1 MMSLVATD
9 EILVCIY
16 RLLIPTLY
24 YLCPKLHTV
33 MVEKDKSLLHYNTFG
48 LKVNAAY
55 FAAYESV
62 EELKELLSSD
72 WAKDNSLLLLGGG
85 SNILFLD
92 DFEGL
97 VLFSKIKGIK
107 VVSKDEDNVWVEVGA
122 GEKWDDFVAHAVR
135 NGWYGAENLSG
146 IPGQVG
152 ASAIQNI
159 GAYGSEAKDL
169 ISSVSCVEIATG
181 QECVFEV
188 EDLDYGYRHSR
199 FKTEWKDQYV
209 VTSVTYRL
217 SLRERYRLDYGG
229 LRAMLDAEGEPT
241 LQKVRDAVIRI
252 RNAKLPDPKVF
263 GNAGSFFM
271 NPVVNRDVYER
282 LVAKYGEF
290 PHFKLEHDKVKIP
303 AAWLIEQSGWK
314 GKNLAHAAVHDV
326 QPLVLI
332 NLGGATGKEILELSQ
347 KVAGDVW
354 DKFSIR
360 LHREV
365 IVV

>member
-1 MMSLVATD
+1 
-9 EILVCIY
+9 
-16 RLLIPTLY
+16 
-24 YLCPKLHTV
+24 

-55 FAAYESV
+55 FATYESID
-62 EELKELLSSD
+62 ELKGLLNSE

-97 VLFSKIKGIK
+97 VLYSKIKGMK

-169 ISSVSCVEIATG
+169 ISY
-181 QECVFEV
+181 
-188 EDLDYGYRHSR
+188 LDYGYRHSR

-290 PHFKLEHDKVKIP
+290 PHFELEHDKVKIP

>member
-1 MMSLVATD
+1 MSLIVTD

-62 EELKELLSSD
+62 EELKELLRSD

-97 VLFSKIKGIK
+97 VLYSKIKGIK

-122 GEKWDDFVAHAVR
+122 GEKWDDFVTHAVR
-135 NGWYGAENLSG
+135 SGWYGAENLSA

-169 ISSVSCVEIATG
+169 IASVNCVEIATG
-181 QECVFEV
+181 KECVFEV

-209 VTSVTYRL
+209 ITSVIYRL

-229 LRAMLDAEGEPT
+229 LRAMLEAEGEPT

-271 NPVVNRDVYER
+271 NPVVDREVYER
-282 LVAKYGEF
+282 LAAKYGEF
-290 PHFKLEHDKVKIP
+290 THFQLEHDKVKIP

-314 GKNLAHAAVHDV
+314 GKNLAHAAVHDM

-347 KVAGDVW
+347 KVAADVW